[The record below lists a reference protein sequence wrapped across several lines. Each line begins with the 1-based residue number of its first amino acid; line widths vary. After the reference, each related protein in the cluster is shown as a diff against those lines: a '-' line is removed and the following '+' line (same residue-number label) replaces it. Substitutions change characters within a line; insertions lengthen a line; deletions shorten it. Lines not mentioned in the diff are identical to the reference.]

1 MLRRCRVPRARGLK
15 VALPPTDRG
24 RTTVAVLATAFA
36 VAAITG
42 KDKIAR
48 IFPKDESLGG
58 VEFIERGG
66 VGRPK
71 GEASKR
77 WHRCVESEI
86 NQGPTQLHLLLV
98 ALDRLSELR
107 IGDSVRP
114 RQDLVT
120 KKHGFQYFSLGV
132 NDESSFRSGRGAR
145 MIEEGNSAK

>member
-1 MLRRCRVPRARGLK
+1 MLRRFRVPRARGLK

-24 RTTVAVLATAFA
+24 RTTVAAPATAFA
-36 VAAITG
+36 VAATTG

-48 IFPKDESLGG
+48 IFPKHESLGG

-71 GEASKR
+71 CQGAKR
-77 WHRCVESEI
+77 WHRCIESEI
-86 NQGPTQLHLLLV
+86 DQGPAELHLLLV

-107 IGDSVRP
+107 VGDSVRP

-120 KKHGFQYFSLGV
+120 KKHGFQYF
-132 NDESSFRSGRGAR
+132 
-145 MIEEGNSAK
+145 